1 MYKSLLG
8 YAILLLTMFV
18 LEPLSPRQFTLDYL
32 ILDYLIFL
40 GVEAAAALG
49 GFLILWFIFH
59 RLVKI
64 FDSKN

>member
-18 LEPLSPRQFTLDYL
+18 LEPLSPRQFT
-32 ILDYLIFL
+32 LDYLIFL